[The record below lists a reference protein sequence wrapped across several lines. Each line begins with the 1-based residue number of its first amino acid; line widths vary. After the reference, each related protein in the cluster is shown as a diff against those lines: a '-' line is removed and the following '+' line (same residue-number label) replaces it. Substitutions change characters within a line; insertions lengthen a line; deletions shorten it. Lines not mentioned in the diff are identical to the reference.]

1 MSKEAVIIKNWP
13 FGKGEKVKLTW
24 IGEPFKQNNKWMV
37 YAYFKGASATR
48 RIILDWA
55 SIHFLSVEK
64 YYTDGNLNNG
74 EAIQNAEV
82 IDINLNGIKAE
93 YKERDWEIWG
103 TGFKEKTKSKTFN
116 FLKNGML
123 YTIPIVE
130 VIRAVLAPN
139 KFMLNRILE
148 MDTFE
153 SYFTYQL
160 QEGRLDI
167 HFTSE
172 YEPKLL
178 KSEKVNHLAW
188 ILTNISVLR
197 MFNSVGQGIW
207 EKEELEYD
215 FLLDRFSIRARVE
228 KKDKFIRILEI
239 VALNKKVINAEE
251 INVFHPSLEESISS
265 NDTKKRKY
273 VSNNGNGDRELD
285 TDTDGS
291 TKESDEINTFMIN
304 HEYERIPKINKKKT
318 GRKNTRSTEDKNT
331 KTYVLDNGNLRTTA
345 DNGGEDIIKG
355 LEFTNLAEIKE
366 KGELQEFVEVLK
378 LLEKRND
385 IKSIKIIIGELPD
398 GKRGKRFSKLCDG
411 ITKRKYIIGEI
422 FTIKG
427 KKYSLIDIEREDKAL
442 SMLLLE
448 MNNNVKC
455 EVIYSILLLELV
467 NESGNWSNDK
477 IEDIVINGIKVYR
490 IKHINKSIFYKE
502 NHIYKKLQ
510 ILKM

>member
-64 YYTDGNLNNG
+64 HYMDGNLNNG

-93 YKERDWEIWG
+93 YKEKDWEIWG

-116 FLKNGML
+116 FLKNGVL
-123 YTIPIVE
+123 YTIPIIE

-153 SYFTYQL
+153 SYFTY
-160 QEGRLDI
+160 EMKDGKLDI

-178 KSEKVNHLAW
+178 KSEKINHLAW
-188 ILTNISVLR
+188 IITNISVLR
-197 MFNSVGQGIW
+197 MFNSVGQGVW
-207 EKEELEYD
+207 EMDKLKFD
-215 FLLDRFSIRARVE
+215 FLLDRFNIRARVE

-239 VALNKKVINAEE
+239 IALNKKGINAEE
-251 INVFHPSLEESISS
+251 INIFHPSLEESMSS
-265 NDTKKRKY
+265 DNAKKRKY
-273 VSNNGNGDRELD
+273 VSNNGNGDRELESD
-285 TDTDGS
+285 ADGS
-291 TKESDEINTFMIN
+291 TKESDEVNTFMIN
-304 HEYERIPKINKKKT
+304 HEYERIPKINKKKI
-318 GRKNTRSTEDKNT
+318 GRKIIRSSEDKNT
-331 KTYVLDNGNLRTTA
+331 KTYVLDNDKLRTTS
-345 DNGGEDIIKG
+345 DSGGEDIVRG
-355 LEFTNLAEIKE
+355 LEFINVKQIEV
-366 KGELQEFVEVLK
+366 KGELREFVKILR

-385 IKSIKIIIGELPD
+385 IKSINIIVGDLPE
-398 GKRGKRFSKLCDG
+398 GVVRKRFSKLCDG
-411 ITKRKYIIGEI
+411 ITKRRYAIGEI
-422 FTIKG
+422 SMAEG
-427 KKYSLIDIEREDKAL
+427 KKYSLIEIEREDKAL

-448 MNNNVKC
+448 MKNNVNY
-455 EVIYSILLLELV
+455 EATYGILLFGLV
-467 NESGNWSNDK
+467 NKSGNWSNDK
-477 IEDIVINGIKVYR
+477 IDKIERTGTKVYR
-490 IKHINKSIFYKE
+490 IKHINKSIFDKE
-502 NHIYKKLQ
+502 NHIYKKL
-510 ILKM
+510 

>member
-37 YAYFKGASATR
+37 HAYFKGASAKR

-64 YYTDGNLNNG
+64 YYTDGNLNKG
-74 EAIQNAEV
+74 ETIQNAEV

-93 YKERDWEIWG
+93 YKEKDWEIWG

-116 FLKNGML
+116 FLKNGVL

-139 KFMLNRILE
+139 KFVLNRILE

-153 SYFTYQL
+153 SYFTY
-160 QEGRLDI
+160 EMKDGKLDI

-178 KSEKVNHLAW
+178 KSEKINHLAW

-197 MFNSVGQGIW
+197 MFNSVGQDVW
-207 EKEELEYD
+207 EMDKLKFD
-215 FLLDRFSIRARVE
+215 FLLDRFNIRARVE

-239 VALNKKVINAEE
+239 IALNKKEINAEE

-273 VSNNGNGDRELD
+273 ISNNGKGDRELD
-285 TDTDGS
+285 SDTDGS
-291 TKESDEINTFMIN
+291 TKESDEINTFMIS

-318 GRKNTRSTEDKNT
+318 GRKIRRSTEDKNT
-331 KTYVLDNGNLRTTA
+331 KTYVLDSNNLRTTA
-345 DNGGEDIIKG
+345 DTGGEDLVRG
-355 LEFTNLAEIKE
+355 LEFRNLAEIKVG
-366 KGELQEFVEVLK
+366 GELQEFIEVLK
-378 LLEKRND
+378 LLEKRQT
-385 IKSIKIIIGELPD
+385 IKIVDIIMDNLPE
-398 GKRGKRFSKLCDG
+398 GKKFSKLNDA
-411 ITKRKYIIGEI
+411 ITRRKYAIGKITMIDESE
-422 FTIKG
+422 KC
-427 KKYSLIDIEREDKAL
+427 LIEIEREDKAL
-442 SMLLLE
+442 SMLLLKANKL
-448 MNNNVKC
+448 MNWKRVC
-455 EVIYSILLLELV
+455 SILILGLV
-467 NESGNWSNDK
+467 NESGKWDNKK
-477 IEDIVINGIKVYR
+477 IDQIEKMGVLVIRN
-490 IKHINKSIFYKE
+490 KHIKRSAYEKTSY
-502 NHIYKKLQ
+502 IYDKLR
-510 ILKM
+510 

>member
-13 FGKGEKVKLTW
+13 FGKWEKVKLTW
-24 IGEPFKQNNKWMV
+24 IGEPFKQNNKCMV
-37 YAYFKGASATR
+37 YAYFKGASAT

-82 IDINLNGIKAE
+82 IDINLDGIKAE
-93 YKERDWEIWG
+93 YKEKDWEIWG

-116 FLKNGML
+116 FLKNGVL

-153 SYFTYQL
+153 SYFTY
-160 QEGRLDI
+160 EMKDGKLDI
-167 HFTSE
+167 HFTPE

-178 KSEKVNHLAW
+178 KSEKINHLAW

-197 MFNSVGQGIW
+197 MFNSVGQGVW
-207 EKEELEYD
+207 EMDKLKFD
-215 FLLDRFSIRARVE
+215 FLLDRFNIRARVE

-239 VALNKKVINAEE
+239 ISLNKKGINAEE

-273 VSNNGNGDRELD
+273 VSNNGKGDRELD
-285 TDTDGS
+285 SDTDGS
-291 TKESDEINTFMIN
+291 TKESDKINTFMIN

-318 GRKNTRSTEDKNT
+318 GRKIIRSREDKNT
-331 KTYVLDNGNLRTTA
+331 KTYVLDNENFRTTA
-345 DNGGEDIIKG
+345 DTGGENILRGI
-355 LEFTNLAEIKE
+355 EFTNLVEIKE
-366 KGELQEFVEVLK
+366 KGELWGFIEMLK
-378 LLEKRND
+378 LIEQ
-385 IKSIKIIIGELPD
+385 IETVKSVDIIIDNLPD
-398 GKRGKRFSKLCDG
+398 WKKFSKLNDG
-411 ITKRKYIIGEI
+411 VTRRKYAIGKI
-422 FTIKG
+422 TMVDDRVNC
-427 KKYSLIDIEREDKAL
+427 LIEVEREDKAL
-442 SMLLLE
+442 SMLILKS
-448 MNNNVKC
+448 NNLVNWIKVFNM
-455 EVIYSILLLELV
+455 IITGLV
-467 NESGNWSNDK
+467 NESGKWSKKIIAIVQKQNIIIIRKKHTNKDIHQKEKQIYDK
-477 IEDIVINGIKVYR
+477 
-490 IKHINKSIFYKE
+490 
-502 NHIYKKLQ
+502 L
-510 ILKM
+510 

>member
-24 IGEPFKQNNKWMV
+24 IGEPFKQNKKWMV

-93 YKERDWEIWG
+93 YKEKDWEIWG

-116 FLKNGML
+116 FLKKGVL

-139 KFMLNRILE
+139 KFTLNRILE

-153 SYFTYQL
+153 SYFTY
-160 QEGRLDI
+160 EMKDGKLDI

-178 KSEKVNHLAW
+178 KSEKINHLAW

-197 MFNSVGQGIW
+197 MFNSVGQGVW
-207 EKEELEYD
+207 EMDKLKFD
-215 FLLDRFSIRARVE
+215 FLLDRFNIRARVE

-239 VALNKKVINAEE
+239 IDLNKKRINVEE
-251 INVFHPSLEESISS
+251 INIFHPSLEEAMSS
-265 NDTKKRKY
+265 DKAKKRKY
-273 VSNNGNGDRELD
+273 VSVNGKGDRELD
-285 TDTDGS
+285 SDADGS

-304 HEYERIPKINKKKT
+304 HEYERVPKLNKKKD
-318 GRKNTRSTEDKNT
+318 GRKIIRNTEDKNT
-331 KTYVLDNGNLRTTA
+331 KTYALDNSNIRTTA
-345 DNGGEDIIKG
+345 DTGGESIVRG
-355 LEFTNLAEIKE
+355 LEFTNIVEVRE
-366 KGELQEFVEVLK
+366 KGELQEFVTVLK
-378 LLEKRND
+378 LLEKRNEVKHVEIVID
-385 IKSIKIIIGELPD
+385 NLPD
-398 GKRGKRFSKLCDG
+398 GTKGKKFSILRDG
-411 ITKRKYIIGEI
+411 ITKRKYAIGKITMDDGNEI
-422 FTIKG
+422 C
-427 KKYSLIDIEREDKAL
+427 LIEVEREDRAL
-442 SMLLLE
+442 SMLILKSNILVDWKRICSIMLLG
-448 MNNNVKC
+448 
-455 EVIYSILLLELV
+455 LV
-467 NESGNWSNDK
+467 NESGKWCNE
-477 IEDIVINGIKVYR
+477 I
-490 IKHINKSIFYKE
+490 INKITKKEILVFRKKHSRKGAFENEKLLYERYVYYK
-502 NHIYKKLQ
+502 Y
-510 ILKM
+510 

>member
-37 YAYFKGASATR
+37 YSYFKGASATR

-64 YYTDGNLNNG
+64 YYMDGNLNNG
-74 EAIQNAEV
+74 ETIQNAEV

-93 YKERDWEIWG
+93 YKEKDWEIWG

-116 FLKNGML
+116 FLKNGVL

-153 SYFTYQL
+153 SYFTY
-160 QEGRLDI
+160 EMKDGKLDI

-178 KSEKVNHLAW
+178 KSEKINHLAW

-197 MFNSVGQGIW
+197 MFNRVGQGVW
-207 EKEELEYD
+207 EMDKLKFD
-215 FLLDRFSIRARVE
+215 FLLDRFSMRARVE
-228 KKDKFIRILEI
+228 KKDKFSRVLEI
-239 VALNKKVINAEE
+239 ISINKKKINAEE
-251 INVFHPSLEESISS
+251 INIFHPSLEESISS

-285 TDTDGS
+285 SDTDGS

-318 GRKNTRSTEDKNT
+318 GRKIIRSTEDKNT
-331 KTYVLDNGNLRTTA
+331 KTYVLDNDKLRTTA
-345 DNGGEDIIKG
+345 DSGGEDIIRG
-355 LEFTNLAEIKE
+355 LEFINVTQIEV
-366 KGELQEFVEVLK
+366 KGELQEFIKILR

-385 IKSIKIIIGELPD
+385 IKSINIIVGDLPE
-398 GKRGKRFSKLCDG
+398 GTVGKRFSKLRDG
-411 ITKRKYIIGEI
+411 ITKRKYIISEI
-422 FTIKG
+422 SMAEG
-427 KKYSLIDIEREDKAL
+427 KKNSLIEIEREDKAL
-442 SMLLLE
+442 SMLLLDME
-448 MNNNVKC
+448 NDVNC
-455 EVIYSILLLELV
+455 EATYSILLFGLV

-477 IEDIVINGIKVYR
+477 IEKIQASGVTIHR
-490 IKHINKSIFYKE
+490 IKHINKGIYDKE
-502 NHIYKKLQ
+502 RHIYRKL
-510 ILKM
+510 

>member
-13 FGKGEKVKLTW
+13 FGKREKVKLTW

-93 YKERDWEIWG
+93 YKEKDWEIWG

-116 FLKNGML
+116 FLKNGVL

-153 SYFTYQL
+153 SYFTY
-160 QEGRLDI
+160 EMKDGKLDI

-178 KSEKVNHLAW
+178 KSEKINHLAW

-197 MFNSVGQGIW
+197 MFNSVGQGVW
-207 EKEELEYD
+207 EKEKLEYD
-215 FLLDRFSIRARVE
+215 FLLDKFSIRARVE

-239 VALNKKVINAEE
+239 IALNKKGINAEE

-273 VSNNGNGDRELD
+273 VSNNSQGDRELASD
-285 TDTDGS
+285 ADGS

-318 GRKNTRSTEDKNT
+318 GRKIRRSTEDKNT
-331 KTYVLDNGNLRTTA
+331 KTYFLDSDNLRTTA
-345 DNGGEDIIKG
+345 DTGGEEIVRGI
-355 LEFTNLAEIKE
+355 EFTSVAQVRE
-366 KGELQEFVEVLK
+366 KGEFQEFLETLT
-378 LLEKRND
+378 LLEKKHNVQCVD
-385 IKSIKIIIGELPD
+385 IAINNLPK
-398 GKRGKRFSKLCDG
+398 GKKFSKLNDG
-411 ITKRKYIIGEI
+411 ITGRKYAIGKITMIDGSENC
-422 FTIKG
+422 
-427 KKYSLIDIEREDKAL
+427 LIDVEREDKAL
-442 SMLLLE
+442 SMLLLKSNKLINWKRICSVLI
-448 MNNNVKC
+448 MG
-455 EVIYSILLLELV
+455 LV
-467 NESGNWSNDK
+467 NESGKWDNKEIHQIERTGVLILRNKHTKRSVYEKTSTIYDK
-477 IEDIVINGIKVYR
+477 
-490 IKHINKSIFYKE
+490 
-502 NHIYKKLQ
+502 L
-510 ILKM
+510 

>member
-1 MSKEAVIIKNWP
+1 MSREAVIIKNWP

-64 YYTDGNLNNG
+64 YYMDGNLNNG

-82 IDINLNGIKAE
+82 IDINLNGIKVE
-93 YKERDWEIWG
+93 YKEKDWEIWG

-116 FLKNGML
+116 FLKNGVL
-123 YTIPIVE
+123 YTIPIIE

-153 SYFTYQL
+153 SYFTYEMEDGKL
-160 QEGRLDI
+160 EI

-178 KSEKVNHLAW
+178 KSEKINHLAW

-197 MFNSVGQGIW
+197 MFNSVGQGVW
-207 EKEELEYD
+207 EIDELKFD
-215 FLLDRFSIRARVE
+215 FLLDRFNIRARVE

-239 VALNKKVINAEE
+239 ICLNKKRINAEE

-285 TDTDGS
+285 SDTDGS

-318 GRKNTRSTEDKNT
+318 GRKITRSTEDRNT
-331 KTYVLDNGNLRTTA
+331 KTYVLDNDKLRTTA
-345 DNGGEDIIKG
+345 DSGGEEIIRG
-355 LEFTNLAEIKE
+355 LEFINVTPIEV
-366 KGELQEFVEVLK
+366 KGELKEFIKILM

-385 IKSIKIIIGELPD
+385 IKSINIIAGDLPE
-398 GKRGKRFSKLCDG
+398 GAVGKRFSKLCDG
-411 ITKRKYIIGEI
+411 ITKRRYIIGQI
-422 FTIKG
+422 VMSSG
-427 KKYSLIDIEREDKAL
+427 KEFSLIEIEREDKAL

-448 MNNNVKC
+448 MNRKI
-455 EVIYSILLLELV
+455 EYKSIYSLLLLGLV
-467 NESGNWSNDK
+467 NKSGNWSNNK
-477 IEDIVINGIKVYR
+477 IEKIEANGTKVYR
-490 IKHINKSIFYKE
+490 IKHINRNIFDKE
-502 NHIYKKLQ
+502 NHIYKKL
-510 ILKM
+510 

>member
-64 YYTDGNLNNG
+64 YYTDGNLNSSK
-74 EAIQNAEV
+74 AIKNAEV

-93 YKERDWEIWG
+93 YKEKDWEIWG

-116 FLKNGML
+116 FLKNGVL

-153 SYFTYQL
+153 SYFTY
-160 QEGRLDI
+160 EMKDGELDI

-178 KSEKVNHLAW
+178 KSEKINHLAW

-197 MFNSVGQGIW
+197 MFNSVGQGVW
-207 EKEELEYD
+207 EKEKLEYD
-215 FLLDRFSIRARVE
+215 FLLDKFSIRARVE

-239 VALNKKVINAEE
+239 IALNKKGINAEE

-273 VSNNGNGDRELD
+273 VTHNDQGDRELASD
-285 TDTDGS
+285 ADGS
-291 TKESDEINTFMIN
+291 TKKSDEINTFMIN
-304 HEYERIPKINKKKT
+304 HEYEKNPKINKKKT
-318 GRKNTRSTEDKNT
+318 GRKIIRSTEDKNT
-331 KTYVLDNGNLRTTA
+331 KTYVLDSEKLRTTA
-345 DNGGEDIIKG
+345 DTGGEEIIRS
-355 LEFTNLAEIKE
+355 LEFINVTQIEV
-366 KGELQEFVEVLK
+366 KGELQEFIKILRQ
-378 LLEKRND
+378 LEKRND
-385 IKSIKIIIGELPD
+385 IKSISTIVGDLPE
-398 GKRGKRFSKLCDG
+398 GIFGKRFSKLRDG
-411 ITKRKYIIGEI
+411 ITERRYVIGEI
-422 FTIKG
+422 VMISG
-427 KKYSLIDIEREDKAL
+427 KEFSLIEVEREDKAL

-448 MNNNVKC
+448 MNRSIKSNS
-455 EVIYSILLLELV
+455 IYSLLLLGLV
-467 NESGNWSNDK
+467 NRSGNWSNDEIEK
-477 IEDIVINGIKVYR
+477 IEAKGIKVYR
-490 IKHINKSIFYKE
+490 IKHINKNIFDKG
-502 NHIYKKLQ
+502 NHIYKKL
-510 ILKM
+510 